1 MQDLLPGPSTEPFN
15 GGDSQ
20 RFRLEVCQEVQ
31 HRHSFGPLLESSKKN
46 LLFCPSVS
54 VLHTGFTELLCG
66 TSCQLEGV
74 PHSYHTLHKCVL
86 TCGAKVTLEGVMK
99 QPLKQTLPLASAL
112 NNEAH

>member
-1 MQDLLPGPSTEPFN
+1 MQNLLPRPSSEPFN

-20 RFRLEVCQEVQ
+20 RFLLEVCQVVQ

-74 PHSYHTLHKCVL
+74 PHSYYMLHKCVL
-86 TCGAKVTLEGVMK
+86 TCGAKVTLEGVTK
-99 QPLKQTLPLASAL
+99 QALSQTLALASAL